1 MDSCNARYVL
11 NDCQCLADPMDV
23 YSTAC
28 GYVSKID
35 GLVYPCDPGCC
46 GTKCDNKNTKITR
59 VEVRPSAGVSLPT
72 GYGLNLQQNED
83 PSDLPGA
90 SAFAPPIRYD
100 SGYKVWQILLIAL
113 LPLILVLVLS
123 FFLT

>member
-1 MDSCNARYVL
+1 
-11 NDCQCLADPMDV
+11 MDV
-23 YSTAC
+23 YSTVC
-28 GYVSKID
+28 GYVSKTD

-46 GTKCDNKNTKITR
+46 GNKCENKNPNINR

-72 GYGLNLQQNED
+72 GYGLNLPLNEES
-83 PSDLPGA
+83 SDIPGA
-90 SAFAPPIRYD
+90 STFTPLKSYD
-100 SGYKVWQILLIAL
+100 SGYKVWQILLIAF